1 MLAGNI
7 DAEWFEVIAAGDI
20 VPKKKP
26 AADIYEYV
34 LERMSLPATDCL
46 AFEDSENGLI
56 SAMDAGI
63 TTIVTINDYTQTHS
77 FDRAKLV
84 LSDLGEP
91 GRPCEIIQGD
101 TYGSTYID
109 LPLLTRLIAT

>member
-1 MLAGNI
+1 M
-7 DAEWFEVIAAGDI
+7 
-20 VPKKKP
+20 K
-26 AADIYEYV
+26 
-34 LERMSLPATDCL
+34 LPASACL

-63 TTIVTINDYTQTHS
+63 ETIVTINDYTQDHN

-91 GRPCEIIQGD
+91 DRPCQVIGGD
-101 TYGSTYID
+101 THGSSCVD
-109 LPLLTRLIAT
+109 LALLAKLVE